1 MLVPSIFR
9 NDYVDDLFNDMFSIP
24 TFDWEKSEKPVTAS
38 TDVQEFDDSY
48 ELSMELPGFNK
59 EDIQAE
65 LKDGY
70 MTITA
75 THSDKKDEDEKDGKY
90 IRRERYFGQYQ
101 RSFYV
106 GDEITEEDIKAK
118 FENGVLNLT
127 VPKKEAKPQVEDKKY
142 IAIEG

>member
-24 TFDWEKSEKPVTAS
+24 TFDWKKSEKPVTAS

-90 IRRERYFGQYQ
+90 IRRERYSGSCS

-106 GDEITEEDIKAK
+106 GEAVTQDEIKASYT
-118 FENGVLNLT
+118 NGVLHLSI
-127 VPKKEAKPQVEDKKY
+127 PKKEDKAAVERKNY
-142 IAIEG
+142 ISIEG